1 LTTYGCILC
10 VGILAVFA
18 LYTLRLRKYQH
29 PLSEGIISLVFCTV
43 CGAIFSKLGYCL
55 LLADTELFGYGIDS
69 LFSFYPYEFS
79 VFCGGIGVLCG
90 IVLASRICKQA
101 SVSSLDLFAPC
112 GALLLFVIR
121 IGESQLGSIGAGPLL
136 NGESWLTRIG
146 FAFVNNYGEW
156 HFSVYLLEAILALFC
171 SIYFF
176 FRSFKEKGQTF
187 QWTLF
192 MLALPQVF
200 CESLRARCMKW
211 GFVRIEQLLCG
222 LLLLFLIWLGCK
234 KNSSGAGKQKYL
246 PLIISIFCVILIV
259 FVEFALDKLPISTLM
274 CYVLMIL
281 ALVIMAVMKKKTEL

>member
-1 LTTYGCILC
+1 MTTYGCILC

-176 FRSFKEKGQTF
+176 FRSFICSRSFYCFKF
-187 QWTLF
+187 LF
-192 MLALPQVF
+192 
-200 CESLRARCMKW
+200 S
-211 GFVRIEQLLCG
+211 GFGGFLGIGIDLCLIRIFYC
-222 LLLLFLIWLGCK
+222 FPIFFWMFR
-234 KNSSGAGKQKYL
+234 
-246 PLIISIFCVILIV
+246 IIMNLH
-259 FVEFALDKLPISTLM
+259 
-274 CYVLMIL
+274 
-281 ALVIMAVMKKKTEL
+281 

>member
-1 LTTYGCILC
+1 
-10 VGILAVFA
+10 
-18 LYTLRLRKYQH
+18 
-29 PLSEGIISLVFCTV
+29 
-43 CGAIFSKLGYCL
+43 
-55 LLADTELFGYGIDS
+55 
-69 LFSFYPYEFS
+69 
-79 VFCGGIGVLCG
+79 
-90 IVLASRICKQA
+90 
-101 SVSSLDLFAPC
+101 
-112 GALLLFVIR
+112 
-121 IGESQLGSIGAGPLL
+121 
-136 NGESWLTRIG
+136 
-146 FAFVNNYGEW
+146 
-156 HFSVYLLEAILALFC
+156 
-171 SIYFF
+171 
-176 FRSFKEKGQTF
+176 
-187 QWTLF
+187 